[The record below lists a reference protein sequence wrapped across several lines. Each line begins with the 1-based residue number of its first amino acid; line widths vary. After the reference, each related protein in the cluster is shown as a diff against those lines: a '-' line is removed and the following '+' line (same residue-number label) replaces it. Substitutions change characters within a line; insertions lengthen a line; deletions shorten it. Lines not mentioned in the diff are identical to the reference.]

1 MKMTEPP
8 PLTTAGALEA
18 MRKKAASRRFPRS
31 WSDRTGVCL
40 VLASSGL
47 SRMTVLHASSGKWLG
62 AIPIS
67 LRLTL

>member
-1 MKMTEPP
+1 MKMTELP
-8 PLTTAGALEA
+8 PLPTAGTLEA
-18 MRKKAASRRFPRS
+18 MRKKARRRRFPRS

-47 SRMTVLHASSGKWLG
+47 SEDDSAACLEWQVVG